1 MLIFLLYFDML
12 NAEKVN
18 KTPHIFHG
26 EYGSEVSTLDRKS
39 KDYEGRWVI
48 MQNNDEC
55 LSTRK
60 LVVYHLLLYV
70 ENWIDFF

>member
-1 MLIFLLYFDML
+1 MLIFLLCFDML

-55 LSTRK
+55 YL

-70 ENWIDFF
+70 EN